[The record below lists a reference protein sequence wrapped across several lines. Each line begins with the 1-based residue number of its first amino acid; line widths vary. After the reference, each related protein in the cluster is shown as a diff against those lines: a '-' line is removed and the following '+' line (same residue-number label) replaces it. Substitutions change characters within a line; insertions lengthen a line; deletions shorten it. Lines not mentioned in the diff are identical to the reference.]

1 VAKTTRVLVNNL
13 SLKGEKMATRQV
25 MLNYP
30 KELLSEPIIYTISQ
44 QFNLATNIRQAEVTE
59 ERGWIILELE
69 GRDEDIEAGIT
80 WVISKGMRVEPIGG
94 EQPPQTQLS

>member
-1 VAKTTRVLVNNL
+1 LAVAKTTIILANNL
-13 SLKGEKMATRQV
+13 SLKGEKMAKRQV

-44 QFNLATNIRQAEVTE
+44 QFNLATNIIRADVTE

-69 GRDEDIEAGIT
+69 GRDEDIEAGVT
-80 WVISKGMRVEPIGG
+80 WVISKGMRVELIGG
-94 EQPPQTQLS
+94 EQPP

>member
-1 VAKTTRVLVNNL
+1 
-13 SLKGEKMATRQV
+13 

-44 QFNLATNIRQAEVTE
+44 QFNLVANILQADVTE
-59 ERGWIILELE
+59 ERGWITLELE

-80 WVISKGMRVEPIGG
+80 WAISKGMRVEPIS
-94 EQPPQTQLS
+94 EER

>member
-1 VAKTTRVLVNNL
+1 MLANNL
-13 SLKGEKMATRQV
+13 SLRGEKMAKRQV

-44 QFNLATNIRQAEVTE
+44 QFNLATNIRRAEVTE

-80 WVISKGMRVEPIGG
+80 WVISKGMRVELIS
-94 EQPPQTQLS
+94 ETPPP

>member
-1 VAKTTRVLVNNL
+1 MAK
-13 SLKGEKMATRQV
+13 RQV

-44 QFNLATNIRQAEVTE
+44 QFNLATNIRRAEVTE

-80 WVISKGMRVEPIGG
+80 WVISKGMRVELISG
-94 EQPPQTQLS
+94 EQPPETQLS

>member
-1 VAKTTRVLVNNL
+1 MSKR
-13 SLKGEKMATRQV
+13 RV

-44 QFNLATNIRQAEVTE
+44 QFNLVANILQADVTE
-59 ERGWIILELE
+59 ERGWIVLELA

-80 WVISKGMRVEPIGG
+80 WVISKGMRVELVSEEPA
-94 EQPPQTQLS
+94 Q

>member
-1 VAKTTRVLVNNL
+1 M
-13 SLKGEKMATRQV
+13 LKRRV

-44 QFNLATNIRQAEVTE
+44 QFNLVANILRADVTE
-59 ERGWIILELE
+59 EMGWITLELE

-80 WVISKGMRVEPIGG
+80 WAISKGMRVEPIS
-94 EQPPQTQLS
+94 EER

>member
-1 VAKTTRVLVNNL
+1 M
-13 SLKGEKMATRQV
+13 LKRRV

-44 QFNLATNIRQAEVTE
+44 QFNLVANILQADVTE
-59 ERGWIILELE
+59 ERGWITLELE

-80 WVISKGMRVEPIGG
+80 WAISKGMRVEPIS
-94 EQPPQTQLS
+94 EER